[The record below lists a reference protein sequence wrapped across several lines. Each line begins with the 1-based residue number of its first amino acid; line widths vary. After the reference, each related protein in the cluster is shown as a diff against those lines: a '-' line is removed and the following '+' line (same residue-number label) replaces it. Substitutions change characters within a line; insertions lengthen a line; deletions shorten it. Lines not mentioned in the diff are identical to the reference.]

1 MKKPIALLLVM
12 VICLSLCACGG
23 NQEEVKNALQG
34 TWTAKWT
41 YAGMQISRYYTFKG
55 NTYTTG
61 GVAIF
66 GEVQTETGTFEVMD
80 TCIRLT
86 PDDGSSAIELDYT
99 YNEKTG
105 IVSLWWNDDVQ
116 FQSGTVSVQY

>member
-1 MKKPIALLLVM
+1 MKKTIAILLVL
-12 VICLSLCACGG
+12 VICVSLGACGSDK
-23 NQEEVKNALQG
+23 EAVKNALQG
-34 TWTAKWT
+34 SWTAKWT
-41 YAGMQISRYYTFKG
+41 NQGTQISRYYTFKG

-61 GVAIF
+61 GVAFF
-66 GEVQTETGTFEVMD
+66 GELETETGTFEVMD

-86 PDDGSSAIELDYT
+86 PDDGSSATELDYT

-105 IVSLWWNDDVQ
+105 IVSLWWNDDIQ

>member
-41 YAGMQISRYYTFKG
+41 YAGTQISRYYTFKG